1 MIPETPSETY
11 PRTAM
16 KTAQDRSG
24 RFDLHE
30 SPNGSRRGPSWL
42 TVQILAALCGLL
54 LVASILLPIAM
65 GVRMRNASRE
75 TNELAE
81 QLTTEI
87 ERSAT
92 LERDNRELRMS
103 GGRPELVTELAALR
117 EERDRLKE
125 AIDERGDAGP
135 AARPG
140 PDPTTSPVDPPLRQ
154 LVEDAGSIQLVTR
167 LNDAASKLGVAAG
180 PVGFSAQQRLNTI
193 LPSVQIVPAAATR
206 LVIDVVAI
214 PYGGGSADQGGIVVI
229 TVSLTQNWRLDDQR
243 VVKVTLWSSS
253 TANNTT
259 AAQSVKDAEILTSTL
274 LDRFAEAVKAP

>member
-117 EERDRLKE
+117 EERDRLKD
-125 AIDERGDAGP
+125 AIDESGDAGP

-193 LPSVQIVPAAATR
+193 LPSVQIIPAAATR

-243 VVKVTLWSSS
+243 VVKVALWSSS

>member
-103 GGRPELVTELAALR
+103 GGRPELMTELAALR
-117 EERDRLKE
+117 EERDRLKD
-125 AIDERGDAGP
+125 AIDESGDAGP

-243 VVKVTLWSSS
+243 VVKVALWSSS

>member
-125 AIDERGDAGP
+125 AIDESGDAGP

-243 VVKVTLWSSS
+243 VVKVALWSSS

>member
-117 EERDRLKE
+117 EERDRLKD
-125 AIDERGDAGP
+125 AIDESGDAGP

-243 VVKVTLWSSS
+243 VVKVALWSSS

>member
-125 AIDERGDAGP
+125 AIDESGDAGP

>member
-75 TNELAE
+75 TTELAE
-81 QLTTEI
+81 QLTAAI
-87 ERSAT
+87 EEASL

-103 GGRPELVTELAALR
+103 GGRPELMTELAALR

-243 VVKVTLWSSS
+243 VVKVALWSSS

>member
-243 VVKVTLWSSS
+243 VVKVALWSSS